1 MKPALRKA
9 RVLLAVWFA
18 HMSAYRAEIVI
29 WMLSGAVPLIMLAV
43 WIGKAR
49 ASGGSVQGYTPQD
62 FGAYFLAA
70 WITQQWIVAWVA
82 WELSN
87 EIRLG
92 YLSSRLLRPLD
103 PIWEFGAGH
112 LTERFVR
119 LPFMAMI
126 VGAGLVLVPGTRL
139 TPDVLH
145 ALAFVACI
153 FVAFAIRFLLAY
165 CIGLLSF
172 WFDQAT
178 ALDEFYH
185 IIAAF
190 LTGGFAPLSFYP
202 PAVRA
207 AVEWTPFPY
216 LVYYPVRVLTGAADV
231 SEIVRVL
238 AVQLGWLGVFWCIRV
253 LLWRRGLRRYGAVG
267 A

>member
-1 MKPALRKA
+1 MKPALRKL
-9 RVLLAVWFA
+9 RVLLEVWFA
-18 HMSAYRAEIVI
+18 HNSAYRAEIVV

-49 ASGGSVQGYTPQD
+49 VAGGSVQGFTPPD
-62 FGAYFLAA
+62 FAAYFLAA
-70 WITQQWIVAWVA
+70 WIAQQWTVAWVA
-82 WELSN
+82 WEVSN

-92 YLSSRLLRPLD
+92 TFSPRLLRPLD
-103 PIWEFGAGH
+103 PIWDFAAGH
-112 LTERFVR
+112 VTERFVR
-119 LPFMAMI
+119 LPFMVVI
-126 VGAGLVLVPGTRL
+126 VGAGLLLVPGTRL
-139 TPDVLH
+139 TPDMLH
-145 ALAFVACI
+145 ALAFFVCI
-153 FVAFAIRFLLAY
+153 WLAFAMRFVLAY
-165 CIGLLSF
+165 SIALLSF

-178 ALDEFYH
+178 ALDDFYYLV
-185 IIAAF
+185 AAF

-216 LVYYPVRVLTGAADV
+216 LVYYPVRVLTGPASGAA
-231 SEIVRVL
+231 ILRVFAMQLLWL
-238 AVQLGWLGVFWCIRV
+238 AVFWCIRM

>member
-1 MKPALRKA
+1 MKSALRKL
-9 RVLLAVWFA
+9 RVLVEVWFA
-18 HMSAYRAEIVI
+18 HNSAYRAEIVV

-49 ASGGSVQGYTPQD
+49 VAGGSVEGFTAPD
-62 FGAYFLAA
+62 FAAYFLAA
-70 WITQQWIVAWVA
+70 WIAQQWTVAWVA
-82 WELSN
+82 WEVSN

-92 YLSSRLLRPLD
+92 TFSPRLLRPLD
-103 PIWEFGAGH
+103 PIWDFAAGH
-112 LTERFVR
+112 VTERFVR
-119 LPFMAMI
+119 LPFMVVV
-126 VGAGLVLVPGTRL
+126 VGAGLLLMPGTRL
-139 TPDVLH
+139 TPDAPH
-145 ALAFVACI
+145 ALAFFVCI
-153 FVAFAIRFLLAY
+153 WLAFAMRFVLAY
-165 CIGLLSF
+165 ATGLLSF

-178 ALDEFYH
+178 ALDDFYYL
-185 IIAAF
+185 IAAF

-216 LVYYPVRVLTGAADV
+216 LVYYPVRVLTQPVSGA
-231 SEIVRVL
+231 EILRVFAMQLLWL
-238 AVQLGWLGVFWCIRV
+238 AAFWCIRM